1 MNISLVP
8 DYFDVK
14 RVMELLSTVGATS
27 LHMLP
32 DEVRID
38 LLREAES
45 YDYQPAEEVV
55 GQGSRTV
62 RQQLGFY
69 DTFAGNSQFVRLR
82 DAFQALLDN
91 ALEELDVYPFQT
103 RLDLNDLVLQ
113 KYEEGSLGITP
124 HRDHLTYINLVCL
137 FVISGQGRFFICD
150 DRSGSNAREIEAP
163 PGHVI
168 LMRAPGFRGS
178 TGRPF
183 HFLSD
188 IQERRYSFGLRQKR
202 HSG

>member
-14 RVMELLSTVGATS
+14 GVIELLSTVGATS

-32 DEVRID
+32 DEVRMD

-137 FVISGQGRFFICD
+137 FVIGGRGRFFICD
-150 DRSGSNAREIEAP
+150 DRFGSNAREIEAP

>member
-8 DYFDVK
+8 DYFNVEG
-14 RVMELLSTVGATS
+14 VVEQLSTVGATS
-27 LHMLP
+27 LPMLP
-32 DEVRID
+32 DEVRMD
-38 LLREAES
+38 LFREAES

-62 RQQLGFY
+62 RQQLGYY
-69 DTFAGNSQFVRLR
+69 DTFAENSRFVRLR
-82 DAFQALLDN
+82 DAFQALLDD
-91 ALEELDVYPFQT
+91 ALEELDGYPFETQ
-103 RLDLNDLVLQ
+103 LDLNDMVLQ

-124 HRDHLTYINLVCL
+124 HRDHLNYLNLVCI
-137 FVISGQGRFFICD
+137 FVIGGQGRFFICD

-168 LMRAPGFRGS
+168 LMRAPGFQGS

-188 IQERRYSFGLRQKR
+188 IQERRFSFGLRQKR
-202 HSG
+202 PSA